1 MNSMIRKPE
10 KKCIVT
16 IEMLREQLMYDIS
29 NYAYIEGDVLQ
40 VENERDRHMVID
52 IAQEG
57 NIDRV
62 NRILNLAYS
71 ELVEIMFPYT
81 KEVCEEEEIRNDILT
96 EPSEYTIRLTMPVMF
111 SKTSVNLLSNLCHEY
126 MVCRVLSDW
135 LDMTKHD
142 AWQSWQLRLADISM
156 QIRARL
162 NARCGRIRRTQTPF

>member
-1 MNSMIRKPE
+1 MIRKVE
-10 KKCIVT
+10 KKTSVVISL
-16 IEMLREQLMYDIS
+16 LREQLLYDIE
-29 NYAYIEGDVLQ
+29 NYAYVEGSVVEVADVQ
-40 VENERDRHMVID
+40 DRAMVID

-81 KEVCEEEEIRNDILT
+81 KERCEDEEIRNDILT
-96 EPSEYTIRLTMPVMF
+96 EPSEYTIRLSMPTMF
-111 SKTSVNLLSNLCHEY
+111 SKTSVNLLANLCHEY

-135 LDMTKHD
+135 LNMTKHE

>member
-1 MNSMIRKPE
+1 MIKRVE
-10 KKCIVT
+10 KRTSVVIDL
-16 IEMLREQLMYDIS
+16 LREQLLYDIE
-29 NYAYIEGDVLQ
+29 NYAYVEGNV
-40 VENERDRHMVID
+40 VEVPSAEDRAMVID

-81 KEVCEEEEIRNDILT
+81 KERCEDEEIRNDIIT
-96 EPSEYTIRLTMPVMF
+96 EPSEYTIRLSMPTMF
-111 SKTSVNLLSNLCHEY
+111 SKTSVNLLANLCHEY

-135 LDMTKHD
+135 LNMTKHE

>member
-1 MNSMIRKPE
+1 MIRKVE
-10 KKCIVT
+10 KKTSVVISL
-16 IEMLREQLMYDIS
+16 LREQLLYDIE
-29 NYAYIEGDVLQ
+29 NYAYVEGSVVEVADVQ
-40 VENERDRHMVID
+40 DRAMVID

-62 NRILNLAYS
+62 NRILNLAYN

-81 KEVCEEEEIRNDILT
+81 KERCEDEEIRNDILT
-96 EPSEYTIRLTMPVMF
+96 EPAEYIIRLSMPTMF
-111 SKTSVNLLSNLCHEY
+111 SKTSVNLLANLCHEY

-135 LDMTKHD
+135 LNMTKHE